1 MINKSSGISIGC
13 SGGTLAPPVFPS
25 GMFPTKDFTPPTNRR
40 GICPIISFVFL
51 VLMPNSNIFQCTKE
65 CAIG

>member
-40 GICPIISFVFL
+40 GMSDNFFC
-51 VLMPNSNIFQCTKE
+51 IFGFDAE
-65 CAIG
+65 L